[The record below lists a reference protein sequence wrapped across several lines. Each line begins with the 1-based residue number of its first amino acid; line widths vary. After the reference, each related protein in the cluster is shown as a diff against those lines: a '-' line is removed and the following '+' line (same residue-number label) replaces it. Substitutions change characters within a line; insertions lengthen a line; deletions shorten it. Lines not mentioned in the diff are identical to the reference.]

1 MAGLYVHI
9 PLCASKCFYCDFYS
23 GPFSSRSHELVD
35 ALLTEW
41 KLRSDLLSENIETLY
56 IGGGTP
62 SQLPIEELSRLLDA
76 LPSPSEITV
85 EVNPEDVDENYIRG
99 LVNSGVNRISM
110 GVQSLCDDE
119 LRAVGRRHTAARAME
134 AYAIIRG
141 EGIDNISLDLIYGL
155 PGQTLD
161 SWRRSLEGVI
171 SLGPEHLSAYMLSW
185 EPGTKL
191 WAMRKAGRISESSDE
206 LLVEMY
212 IALCS
217 LASSSGYEHYEI
229 SNFALPGKKSRHNSS
244 YWDMTPYLG
253 LGPGAFSYIDEKR
266 GSNAASLKDYLNAK
280 GIGTYSEEE
289 QKPTDLAN
297 DMIFTALRTSKGLVP
312 SKLGDYEDGFMKAA
326 EPLLANGQL
335 VRTSDGALRL
345 TEQAWLIADPLI
357 ARLLVE

>member
-1 MAGLYVHI
+1 
-9 PLCASKCFYCDFYS
+9 
-23 GPFSSRSHELVD
+23 
-35 ALLTEW
+35 
-41 KLRSDLLSENIETLY
+41 
-56 IGGGTP
+56 
-62 SQLPIEELSRLLDA
+62 
-76 LPSPSEITV
+76 
-85 EVNPEDVDENYIRG
+85 
-99 LVNSGVNRISM
+99 M

-171 SLGPEHLSAYMLSW
+171 SLEPEHLSAYMLSW

-206 LLVEMY
+206 LLVDMY

-357 ARLLVE
+357 ARLLVG

>member
-35 ALLTEW
+35 ALLSEW
-41 KLRSDLLSENIETLY
+41 KHRSALLSEEVETLY

-62 SQLPIEELSRLLDA
+62 SQLPLDEILRLLDA

-85 EVNPEDVDENYIRG
+85 EVNPEDVDEHYVRG
-99 LVNSGVNRISM
+99 LVSRGVNRVSM

-119 LRAVGRRHTAARAME
+119 LKAVGRRHTAAKAIE
-134 AYAIIRG
+134 AYAIIRDA
-141 EGIDNISLDLIYGL
+141 GIENISLDLIYGL

-171 SLGPEHLSAYMLSW
+171 ALGPEHLSAYMLSW

-191 WAMRKAGRISESSDE
+191 RAMRKAGRISESSDD
-206 LLVEMY
+206 LLVDMY

-217 LASSSGYEHYEI
+217 SAGKNGYAHYEI

-253 LGPGAFSYIDEKR
+253 LGPGAFSYIEGKR
-266 GSNAASLKDYLNAK
+266 GSNAPSLKDYLNAK
-280 GIGTYSEEE
+280 GIGAYSEEE
-289 QKPTDLAN
+289 QQPTDLVN
-297 DMIFTALRTSKGLVP
+297 DMIFTALRTSKGLTT
-312 SKLGDYEDGFMKAA
+312 SKLGVYEESFMKAA

-335 VRTSDGALRL
+335 VRTAEGRLRL

-357 ARLLVE
+357 ARLLID